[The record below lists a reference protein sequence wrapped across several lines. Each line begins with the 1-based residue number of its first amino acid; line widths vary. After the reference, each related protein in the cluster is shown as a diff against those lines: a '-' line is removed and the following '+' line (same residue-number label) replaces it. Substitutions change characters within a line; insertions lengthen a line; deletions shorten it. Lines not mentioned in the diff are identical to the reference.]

1 MAAVITADE
10 AAPRETELHRGIGSR
25 QLGMIAIGGAIG
37 TGLFFASGSA
47 ISQAGPGGAML
58 AYAIMGFA
66 VYCMMQSLGEMAT
79 QLPIRGSFETYAE
92 RFVDPSLGFAVGW
105 NYWFSWAITLAAELV
120 AGSLIVKFWFP
131 HSNSTFWALGF
142 FALLLAL
149 NLLSVKAYAEA
160 EYWFASIKVAT
171 VLIFLLVGALM
182 IAGLLGGHN
191 GGFANWTLADS
202 KTGTR
207 APFVGGLSS
216 MLLVFLV
223 AGFAFQGTESVGL
236 AAAETDDPGRNVPK
250 AIRSVFWRILL
261 VLHRLDPGGRHPDQL
276 HQSRSLHGDEGHVA
290 LSPFTM
296 VFQQLPRF
304 GFYAA
309 SLMNAVILSAV
320 LSCGNSSMYVASR
333 MLYAMAH
340 SGKAPRVFGRVN
352 ARGVPTAALLV
363 TGAVSATA
371 FFSTFVGDQKIYQ
384 IFYNASG
391 LSGFLIWL
399 GIAIC
404 HLRFRKAWVAQGR
417 SLDALKFK
425 AQVLSLW
432 TLAGV
437 DPVRHRAV
445 RRQHR
450 RVPGAGI
457 FLVRFHHRLPD
468 DPRLRGA
475 LSRPQVLVQDASCA
489 ARGLQFRDGVTAAVR
504 LSQKIPF
511 DDARG
516 LPAEYL
522 HVPLPGHHPF
532 LQMELFGGCGQVTAD
547 LDGAVPIAALPSVH
561 VLQLHAA
568 AGRVAFGDLD
578 DPLR

>member
-1 MAAVITADE
+1 
-10 AAPRETELHRGIGSR
+10 
-25 QLGMIAIGGAIG
+25 MIAIGGAIG

-182 IAGLLGGHN
+182 IAGLLGGN
-191 GGFANWTLADS
+191 LGGFANWTLADAN
-202 KTGTR
+202 TGTR

-236 AAAETDDPGRNVPK
+236 AAAETDDPSRNVPK

-261 VLHRLDPGGRHPDQL
+261 FYIGSILVVGTLISYTNPDL
-276 HQSRSLHGDEGHVA
+276 LHGDEGHVA

-296 VFQQLPRF
+296 VFQHLPRF

-363 TGAVSATA
+363 TGAISATA

-404 HLRFRKAWVAQGR
+404 HLRFRKAWLAQGR
-417 SLDALKFK
+417 SLDDLKFK
-425 AQVLSLW
+425 ARFFPYGPWMALILFVIVLFG
-432 TLAGV
+432 ANIGV
-437 DPVRHRAV
+437 FQAPVFSWFDFITGYLMIPVFVALYLGHKFWCKTRPVRLEDCN
-445 RRQHR
+445 
-450 RVPGAGI
+450 
-457 FLVRFHHRLPD
+457 F
-468 DPRLRGA
+468 
-475 LSRPQVLVQDASCA
+475 
-489 ARGLQFRDGVTAAVR
+489 
-504 LSQKIPF
+504 
-511 DDARG
+511 
-516 LPAEYL
+516 E
-522 HVPLPGHHPF
+522 
-532 LQMELFGGCGQVTAD
+532 ME
-547 LDGAVPIAALPSVH
+547 
-561 VLQLHAA
+561 
-568 AGRVAFGDLD
+568 
-578 DPLR
+578 

>member
-1 MAAVITADE
+1 MAAVIAVDE
-10 AAPRETELHRGIGSR
+10 AAPGGRELHRGIGSR

-131 HSNSTFWALGF
+131 HSSSTYWAMGF
-142 FALLLAL
+142 FSLLLAL

-171 VLIFLLVGALM
+171 VLIFLLVGVLM
-182 IAGLLGGHN
+182 IAGLLGDHN
-191 GGFANWTLADS
+191 GGFANWTLEDAAG
-202 KTGTR
+202 GTR
-207 APFVGGLSS
+207 APFVGGVSS

-236 AAAETDDPGRNVPK
+236 AAAETDNPGRNVPK

-261 VLHRLDPGGRHPDQL
+261 FYIGSILVVGTLIGYTNPDL
-276 HQSRSLHGDEGHVA
+276 LHGDESHVA

-296 VFQQLPRF
+296 VFQHLPRF

-340 SGKAPRVFGRVN
+340 SGKAPRMFGRVN

-363 TGAVSATA
+363 TGAVSAMA
-371 FFSTFVGDQKIYQ
+371 FFSTFIGDQKIYQ

-404 HLRFRKAWVAQGR
+404 HLRFRRAWVAQGR
-417 SLDALKFK
+417 SLDELKFR
-425 AQVLSLW
+425 ARFYPYGPWLALMLFVVVLFG
-432 TLAGV
+432 ANIGV
-437 DPVRHRAV
+437 FQTPVFSWFDFITGYLMIPVFVALYLGHKFWCKTR
-445 RRQHR
+445 
-450 RVPGAGI
+450 
-457 FLVRFHHRLPD
+457 LVRLEHCNF
-468 DPRLRGA
+468 
-475 LSRPQVLVQDASCA
+475 
-489 ARGLQFRDGVTAAVR
+489 
-504 LSQKIPF
+504 
-511 DDARG
+511 
-516 LPAEYL
+516 E
-522 HVPLPGHHPF
+522 
-532 LQMELFGGCGQVTAD
+532 ME
-547 LDGAVPIAALPSVH
+547 
-561 VLQLHAA
+561 
-568 AGRVAFGDLD
+568 
-578 DPLR
+578 